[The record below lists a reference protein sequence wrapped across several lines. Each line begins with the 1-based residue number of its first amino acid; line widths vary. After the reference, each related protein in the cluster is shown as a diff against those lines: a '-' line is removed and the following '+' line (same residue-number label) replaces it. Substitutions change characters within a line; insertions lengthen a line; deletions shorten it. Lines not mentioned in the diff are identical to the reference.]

1 VLLPEAATALKSY
14 TYGTHRFRSPEE
26 TFRLIRQHFTAIGIT
41 RVADVTGL
49 DSIDIPVCVA
59 VRPNSRSLAVSQ
71 GKGITPIHAKVSAAM
86 ESIELYHAEQ
96 IDLRDSVVATFTDMR
111 ERAMVCDPRALPLH
125 PHTNYC
131 DDLPIRWVK
140 GYDIIAG
147 VDTFVPYDLV
157 HCVWVGSIDRPPA
170 FAASSTGLASGNHPL
185 EAIFHAICE
194 VIERHE
200 TYIWQLKTLLPTKN
214 IERVALDSINS
225 PMCRELLEKLHAANI
240 SVYIWNIASTFT
252 IPCFGCAL
260 IETAPVSS
268 FLPVGVFHGFGC
280 HLSKEI
286 ALIRAV
292 TEAVQTRLT
301 FISGARD
308 DTYREHYDLTQCAFY
323 QARWM
328 DLLQKRAVTIDF
340 RTLVSFDTD
349 RFDSDI
355 QVLLGQ
361 LQQRGYTSAIAIDLT
376 KPQLGIPVVRIIIP
390 GLKDA

>member
-1 VLLPEAATALKSY
+1 MFLPEAATAAKSY
-14 TYGTHRFRSPEE
+14 TYGTHRSRPPEE
-26 TFRLIRQHFTAIGIT
+26 TLLRIERHFAAIGIT
-41 RVADVTGL
+41 RIADVTGL

-96 IDLRDSVVATFTDMR
+96 IDLRDSVVATFAELR
-111 ERAMVCDPRALPLH
+111 RQAVVCDPRALRLH
-125 PHTNYC
+125 PHTNYR
-131 DDLPIRWVK
+131 DDLPIRWIK
-140 GYDIIAG
+140 GHDIIAG

-157 HCVWVGSIDRPPA
+157 HCVWIGSIDRPPT
-170 FAASSTGLASGNHPL
+170 FAVSSTGLASGNHPL
-185 EAIFHAICE
+185 EASLHAICE

-214 IERVALDSINS
+214 IECVAPESIDSPI
-225 PMCRELLEKLHAANI
+225 CRELLEKLRAANI
-240 SVYIWNIASTFT
+240 SFYIWNIASTFT

-260 IETAPVSS
+260 IEAAPTAS
-268 FLPVGVFHGFGC
+268 FLPLGVFHGLGC

-292 TEAVQTRLT
+292 TEAAQTRLT

-308 DTYREHYDLTQCAFY
+308 DTYREHYDLTQSPYY
-323 QARWM
+323 QAHWM
-328 DLLQKRAVTIDF
+328 DLLQKRMVMIDF
-340 RTLVSFDTD
+340 RALASFETD
-349 RFDSDI
+349 RFDTDI

-361 LQQRGYTSAIAIDLT
+361 LGQRGYISAIAVDLS
-376 KPQLGIPVVRIIIP
+376 KPWLGISVFRIIIP